1 MAAKSKSARY
11 YASNP
16 EARKKKK
23 AYDTKYHSTSKRRK
37 YRSDLAKARR
47 KRGIMG
53 KGGGDLSHTKSGR
66 LVRESASKN
75 RARNGANGKSTKK

>member
-16 EARKKKK
+16 EARKKKN
-23 AYDTKYHSTSKRRK
+23 AYNTRYHSTAKRRK
-37 YRSDLAKARR
+37 YRADLAKARR
-47 KRGIMG
+47 KRGIMS
-53 KGGGDLSHTKSGR
+53 KGGGDMSHTKSGR

-75 RARNGANGKSTKK
+75 RARNGSNGKSTKK

>member
-1 MAAKSKSARY
+1 MAGKSKSARY

-16 EARKKKK
+16 EARKKKN
-23 AYDTKYHSTSKRRK
+23 AYNTKYHSSAKRRK
-37 YRSDLAKARR
+37 YRADLAKARR

-53 KGGGDLSHTKSGR
+53 KGGGDMSHTKSGR